1 MAELNNTK
9 QQILKSA
16 LAAFIRFGYQGTSLA
31 DLCRI
36 TGLTKGA
43 IYHHFQGK
51 DDIYR
56 QALDSFFQYPSLPN
70 WLEEDFLS
78 FGDRLRA
85 GFSNIESSKEWIISR
100 VGTGED
106 NAILQFYS
114 FLYEAT
120 RRFPQYQKA
129 LDLYDDEKHRRL
141 AKSIEKSQSK
151 GEIRQD
157 LNPLLLAIEIDALL
171 QQLIY
176 LRFVNPRIKAN
187 PKILLDIFDNYW
199 IRLIPMAANSDQE
212 AGS

>member
-1 MAELNNTK
+1 MNSSK

-16 LAAFIRFGYQGTSLA
+16 LSAFIRYGYQGTSLS
-31 DLCRI
+31 DLCEA
-36 TGLTKGA
+36 TGFTKGA
-43 IYHHFQGK
+43 IYHHFKGK

-56 QALDSFFQYPSLPN
+56 QALDSFFQYPSLPG
-70 WLEEDFLS
+70 WLEEEYDHLS
-78 FGDRLRA
+78 ERLKA
-85 GFSNIESSKEWIISR
+85 GFTNIESSKEWINSR

-106 NAILQFYS
+106 NAILQFYG

-141 AKSIEKSQSK
+141 SKSISRAQEQN
-151 GEIRQD
+151 EIRGD
-157 LNPLLLAIEIDALL
+157 LDPLLLAIEIDALL

-187 PKILLDIFDNYW
+187 PGLIMDIFQNYW
-199 IRLIPMAANSDQE
+199 IRLIPKNQE
-212 AGS
+212 KTNV